1 MCGRFAF
8 KAPPISTQEHFHL
21 PESAD
26 LSSRYKIAPSHA
38 IVVAKDFPQ
47 KSIIYI
53 DIGIFFT
60 NMGQCL

>member
-1 MCGRFAF
+1 MCGRFTF
-8 KAPPISTQEHFHL
+8 KAPPMSTQEHFHL

-38 IVVAKDFPQ
+38 IAVAKNFLQ

-53 DIGIFFT
+53 DIDIFFT
-60 NMGQCL
+60 NMGPCL